1 MPIVPIFMFAVKAS
15 IIVSILSVSGVLSM
29 ASAVGTAVRDT
40 YLKVRASAPTLYY
53 TYDADTNTY
62 TFYSF

>member
-29 ASAVGTAVRDT
+29 ASAVRGAVRDT
-40 YLKVRASAPTLYY
+40 YLKVRASAPTLCY
-53 TYDADTNTY
+53 TYVADTNTY